1 MSSDLIKTAA
11 WSALV
16 NASDAHSANRTKS
29 NAQALSDAAD
39 AWCLLRKGP
48 QGAPVG
54 TSNNSS
60 GLVFPPYG
68 RSKGLPVAG
77 ASKGDLEFY
86 KSGCER
92 TLADPSKERFHAK
105 ERALL
110 AAIEAELGR

>member
-1 MSSDLIKTAA
+1 VSAELLKAAA
-11 WSALV
+11 WNALV
-16 NASDAHSANRTKS
+16 NASDFHSNSRTR
-29 NAQALSDAAD
+29 NAAQQLSDAAD
-39 AWCLLRKGP
+39 AWYVLRKGTP
-48 QGAPVG
+48 SAAAP
-54 TSNNSS
+54 SS
-60 GLVFPPYG
+60 GGLVFPPYG

-110 AAIEAELGR
+110 AAIDAELSK

>member
-1 MSSDLIKTAA
+1 MSAELLKSAA

-16 NASDAHSANRTKS
+16 NASDAHSNERTKS
-29 NAQALSDAAD
+29 AAQSLSDAAK
-39 AWCLLRKGP
+39 AWADVCR
-48 QGAPVG
+48 APVA
-54 TSNNSS
+54 SAAPSSS
-60 GLVFPPYG
+60 GAVFPGYG

-86 KSGCER
+86 RNGCER

-110 AAIEAELGR
+110 AAIEAELAK